1 MKGILVLGYCR
12 AGLACCLVL
21 LGAALAPVCRAVEAS
36 IPAIDLHHTSWS
48 TRDGAPESIISIT
61 QTADGYLWLGGA
73 AGLFRFD
80 GIQFEPFVPANA
92 ALPTKYVSIVN
103 AAPDGGLWVGYRTG
117 GASYLRQ
124 GLIRNYG
131 TQDGLPNRTVW
142 GLEHD
147 GNGRVWAATAVGL
160 YYLERGRWHKPPG
173 AWQLPD
179 GPYKT
184 LMRDRAGVLWA
195 QGDAGVWSLKPGAAR
210 FARAAVDRGTGVLF
224 ELPDGNVV
232 SWNAIHARLSLLTG
246 ARPGVRYPK
255 WGSLGDP
262 GSLLVDRRGD
272 MWVGLL
278 EGLELRTAKGISR
291 AMPPQALSGR
301 AVGAIFEDREGNV
314 WTTTSAGVD
323 RFRARRASRLDLP
336 AQAIGGALLADDRG
350 GVWVG
355 AYHVFADGAGRVRVT
370 PRRELAG
377 GGPGSLLTS
386 LARTGDG
393 AMWGASLE
401 TLRRLQ
407 GSNSR
412 PVALPAVLEGAIIN
426 GVLEDRD
433 GSLLVALNRQGLYR
447 RTLPGH
453 WEMAGAQVEVNVM
466 SRSDAT
472 GLWIGFHPGLV
483 AQAQGRAWRTYG
495 PADGLTLGMVMA
507 LHPHGRHLWAGGER
521 GVALFAAHRFA
532 RLIGMDGE
540 TFHGVSGIVELENG
554 DLWVNA
560 FAALFHIPAAEV
572 RKFEAQGDYRVRY
585 ERLDQLDGVEGSAP
599 YQRPTPSLVLASD
612 GRLWSARSTGIFRVD
627 PAEPPPATPDR
638 TITIK
643 ALGPS
648 GAPRLPRP
656 HLQFEP
662 GSSALQIDYT
672 RLALA
677 MPERLR
683 FRYRLDGVDDAWQDA
698 GARRSAYYS
707 NLAPGDYHF
716 SVAATDYDGKWSDT
730 PATVR
735 FSIAPKATQTWWF
748 RALCGLAV
756 LWLAIAA
763 YRLRIARLGRQM
775 AARVQERVDERER
788 IARELHDT
796 LLQSVQ
802 GLVFHVHAAVLK
814 LPAGTTA
821 RLHIESALQRAG
833 EVLDEG
839 RSRICE
845 LRGEDVGKLGFGD
858 AVLAA
863 AARLQQG
870 GGCPVR
876 LAISGGVRQLG
887 PLIHRETLAIV
898 TEALANACLH
908 ARASAIAVELH
919 YGRREFRCILSDD
932 GIGIPATVLHHGGRE
947 NHWGIRGMYER
958 AAKIDARLAV
968 RSDEDSG
975 TTWQLDVP
983 AALAYTR

>member
-1 MKGILVLGYCR
+1 MLGYCR
-12 AGLACCLVL
+12 AGLACWLVL
-21 LGAALAPVCRAVEAS
+21 LCVALPRGCLALDAFTPV
-36 IPAIDLHHTSWS
+36 IDLHHTSWS

-61 QTADGYLWLGGA
+61 QTADGWLWLGGA

-80 GIQFEPFVPANA
+80 GTRFEPFVPANA

-131 TQDGLPNRTVW
+131 VRDGLPNRTVW
-142 GLEHD
+142 GLEQD
-147 GNGRVWAATAVGL
+147 GTGRMWAATVVGL
-160 YYLERGRWHKPPG
+160 YYLERGRWHKP
-173 AWQLPD
+173 ASSWQLPD
-179 GPYKT
+179 GAYKT
-184 LMRDRAGVLWA
+184 LMRDRSGILWA
-195 QGDAGVWSLKPGAAR
+195 QGDAGVCLLKPGAER
-210 FARAAVDRGTGVLF
+210 FDRVAVERGTGVLF

-232 SWNAIHARLSLLTG
+232 SWDAIHARLRLLTG
-246 ARPGVRYPK
+246 ARPGVRYAK

-262 GSLLVDRRGD
+262 SSLLVDRRGN

-278 EGLELRTAKGISR
+278 EGLEYRTARGISR
-291 AMPPQALSGR
+291 AMPPQGLSGR
-301 AVGAIFEDREGNV
+301 AVGAIFEDREGNI
-314 WTTTSAGVD
+314 WTSTSTGID
-323 RFRARRASRLDLP
+323 RFRSRRVTRLDLP
-336 AQAIGGALLADDRG
+336 AQAIGGAMLADDRG

-355 AYHVFADGAGRVRVT
+355 AYHVLADEAGKVKVA
-370 PRRELAG
+370 PRREMAG
-377 GGPGSLLTS
+377 GGLKNLLTS
-386 LARTGDG
+386 LAHTSDG
-393 AMWGASLE
+393 AMWGASLW
-401 TLRRLQ
+401 TLRRFQ
-407 GSNSR
+407 GSDSR
-412 PVALPAVLEGAIIN
+412 PVALPAALEGAMIN
-426 GVLEDRD
+426 AVLEERD
-433 GSLLVALNRQGLYR
+433 GSVLVALDREGLYR
-447 RTLPGH
+447 RTMAGQ
-453 WEMAGAQVEVNVM
+453 WEMAGPQVEVNVM

-472 GLWIGFHPGLV
+472 GLWTGFHPGLV
-483 AQAQGRAWRTYG
+483 AQAQGRTWRTYG
-495 PADGLTLGMVMA
+495 PAEGLTLGMVMA

-521 GVALFAAHRFA
+521 GVAFFAADRFT
-532 RLIGMDGE
+532 RLIGIDGE

-554 DLWVNA
+554 DLWLNA
-560 FAALFHIPAAEV
+560 FAALFHVPAAEV
-572 RKFEAQGDYRVRY
+572 RKFIALPEYRVQY
-585 ERLDQLDGVEGSAP
+585 ERLDQLDGLEGSAP
-599 YQRPTPSLVLASD
+599 YLRPSPSLVSASD
-612 GRLWSARSTGIFRVD
+612 GRLWIARSTGVFRLD
-627 PAEPPPATPDR
+627 PAAPPPATPGQSV
-638 TITIK
+638 TIK
-643 ALGPS
+643 ALGLP
-648 GAPRLPRP
+648 GAPSLPHP
-656 HLQFEP
+656 HLRFAP

-683 FRYRLDGVDDAWQDA
+683 FRYRLEEVDDAWRDA
-698 GARRSAYYS
+698 GTRRSAYYS

-716 SVAATDYDGKWSDT
+716 SVAATDYDGKWSGT

-748 RALCGLAV
+748 RALCGLVVLSLAV
-756 LWLAIAA
+756 VA

-775 AARVQERVDERER
+775 AARLHERINERER

-814 LPAGTTA
+814 LPAGTAA
-821 RLHIESALQRAG
+821 RLQIESALRRAD
-833 EVLDEG
+833 EVLSEG

-870 GGCPVR
+870 DGCPVR
-876 LAISGGVRQLG
+876 LAISGDVRQLEA
-887 PLIHRETLAIV
+887 LIHREALAIV

-908 ARASAIAVELH
+908 ARAGAIAIELH

-932 GIGIPATVLHHGGRE
+932 GIGISATVLHDGGRE
-947 NHWGIRGMYER
+947 NHWGMRGMYEC
-958 AAKIDARLAV
+958 AARIDARLAV
-968 RSDEDSG
+968 RSSEGSG

-983 AALAYTR
+983 AALAYAR